1 MVRTLILILTRAAV
15 CPFDTTSLH
24 WSHTHTH
31 THTGLLI
38 TCWGLIPNMEG
49 LGRVT
54 AALVDK
60 TSAENN
66 LGNYAKRQAGQL
78 TSEAVIRRVHLIS
91 GGVSVMS

>member
-1 MVRTLILILTRAAV
+1 
-15 CPFDTTSLH
+15 
-24 WSHTHTH
+24 
-31 THTGLLI
+31 
-38 TCWGLIPNMEG
+38 MEG